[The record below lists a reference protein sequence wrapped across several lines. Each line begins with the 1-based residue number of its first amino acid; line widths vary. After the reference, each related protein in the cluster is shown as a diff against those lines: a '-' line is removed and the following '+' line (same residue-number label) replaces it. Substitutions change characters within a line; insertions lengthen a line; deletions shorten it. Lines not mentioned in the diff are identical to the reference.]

1 MHFMHATLNEP
12 IIHVALNL
20 VGQGFETS
28 KKKKKKTRH
37 EKADITADILLFII
51 PARSVSWDPE

>member
-1 MHFMHATLNEP
+1 MLHLISWVKDLKQVN
-12 IIHVALNL
+12 N
-20 VGQGFETS
+20 
-28 KKKKKKTRH
+28 KKKTRH

>member
-1 MHFMHATLNEP
+1 MLHL
-12 IIHVALNL
+12 ISWVKDLKQ
-20 VGQGFETS
+20 V
-28 KKKKKKTRH
+28 KKKKKTRH

>member
-1 MHFMHATLNEP
+1 MLHLISWVKDLKQVN
-12 IIHVALNL
+12 NN
-20 VGQGFETS
+20 
-28 KKKKKKTRH
+28 KKTRH